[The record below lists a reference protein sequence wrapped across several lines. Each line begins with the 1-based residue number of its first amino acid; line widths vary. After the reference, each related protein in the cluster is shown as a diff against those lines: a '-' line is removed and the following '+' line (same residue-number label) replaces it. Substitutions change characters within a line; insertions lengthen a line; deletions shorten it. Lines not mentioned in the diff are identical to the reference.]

1 MEFGFSEEQ
10 LMLQD
15 VARRIAR
22 EKIAPSAEY
31 HDRTGEF
38 PLENIRTLG
47 ENGLMGIEVPAE
59 YGGAGMDPISYVL
72 AMMEIAEA
80 DCAHS
85 TIVSVNNS
93 LFCNGVLKFGTEA
106 QKQLYVRAIAEGR
119 EIGAFALTEPQSGSD
134 ATAMRC
140 KAVRQDDGSYV
151 VNGKKSWIT
160 SGPVAK
166 YIILFAI
173 TDPTKGARGI
183 TAFMV
188 DTAKPGFHRGK
199 TEPKLGIRASATCE
213 IEFTDYVA
221 SADEVIGKD
230 GEGFKIAMGVLDAG
244 RIGIASQAVGLAK
257 AAYKAS
263 VAYVKERKSFGQ
275 PIGSF
280 QMIQAKIA
288 DMKCRL
294 DAAELL
300 TLRAAW
306 AKAEADRT
314 GGDHHRDARDVR
326 LGGDQVEVLDHR
338 LLGVEHA
345 LVHVDVEHLCAVLHL
360 LARDHHRFV
369 EPAFQ
374 DQLLELRAAGD
385 VGAFADV
392 DEVGFRGDLQRL
404 EAAEAGVAR
413 EGHAASA
420 SRGIA
425 RGGRPATA
433 AAIAA
438 MWSGEE
444 PQQPPTRLSMP
455 ASANSRSTPAMSSGV
470 SS

>member
-1 MEFGFSEEQ
+1 MDFSLTEEQ
-10 LMLQD
+10 LMIQD

-22 EKIAPSAEY
+22 EKIAPSAEGF
-31 HDRTGEF
+31 DRSGEF
-38 PLENIRTLG
+38 PLDNMRLLG
-47 ENGLMGIEVPAE
+47 ENGLMGIEVPTE
-59 YGGAGMDPISYVL
+59 YGGAGMDPVAYVL
-72 AMMEIAEA
+72 AMIEIAAA
-80 DCAHS
+80 DAAHS
-85 TIVSVNNS
+85 TIMSVNNS
-93 LFCNGVLKFGTEA
+93 LFCNGILTHGTEA
-106 QKQLYVRAIAEGR
+106 QKQQYVRAIAEGR

-140 KAVRQDDGSYV
+140 RAVKQADGSYV
-151 VNGKKSWIT
+151 INGKKSWIT

-221 SADEVIGKD
+221 DAEEVIGKD

-314 GGDHHRDARDVR
+314 GGRFSTEASVAKLTASEAAMFITHQALQIHGGMGYSKEMPLERYFRDAKITEIYE
-326 LGGDQVEVLDHR
+326 GTSEI
-338 LLGVEHA
+338 
-345 LVHVDVEHLCAVLHL
+345 
-360 LARDHHRFV
+360 
-369 EPAFQ
+369 
-374 DQLLELRAAGD
+374 
-385 VGAFADV
+385 
-392 DEVGFRGDLQRL
+392 QRL
-404 EAAEAGVAR
+404 V
-413 EGHAASA
+413 
-420 SRGIA
+420 IA
-425 RGGRPATA
+425 RHETGLR
-433 AAIAA
+433 
-438 MWSGEE
+438 
-444 PQQPPTRLSMP
+444 
-455 ASANSRSTPAMSSGV
+455 
-470 SS
+470 